1 MLRTR
6 KSGDRP
12 VKSPPT
18 VVMTPSQRAFVD
30 AQIALS
36 AWRAARDAEAQVAH
50 WLTEGRATRE
60 ELAHYRMR
68 TRAAHALHSRA
79 RAAYRQAQLACE
91 QGRGQGREPTQR
103 GRGSAS
109 VRARNGE

>member
-1 MLRTR
+1 MN
-6 KSGDRP
+6 
-12 VKSPPT
+12 
-18 VVMTPSQRAFVD
+18 PSQCAFLD

-91 QGRGQGREPTQR
+91 QGRGQGRGQGRDQAQR